1 MLRRSFLASLA
12 VGLASCTGSQ
22 AVPAAE
28 PVVDSIG
35 ITGCANV
42 EEAKIRSAIQ
52 SLHAGEPFDAAKL
65 EADRKAI
72 LALGYFRSV
81 AAQQQTQNGKVRI
94 QFRVV
99 EWPKVTFIRVFG
111 NTVVD
116 QRAIRAAISTQ
127 VGQVFSAPQLQ
138 SDIQAIERL
147 YRDEGYVAR
156 VAESILDEAT
166 RSGILRFEILELRI
180 AEVTMEGGDA
190 EMRRRADAVL
200 QERAPA
206 LYRPGAVSKDQRR
219 LEDVRGVKHAL
230 ARVEVTSPGQVR
242 IRWFLNPPP
251 EMREQMPR

>member
-12 VGLASCTGSQ
+12 VGFASCTSSE

-28 PVVDSIG
+28 TVVDTIG
-35 ITGCANV
+35 VTGCANV
-42 EEAKIRSAIQ
+42 EEAKIRAAIT
-52 SLHAGEPFDAAKL
+52 SLHPGEPFDAAKL

-72 LALGYFRSV
+72 LALGFFRSV
-81 AAQQQTQNGKVRI
+81 TAQQQTQNGKVRV

-99 EWPKVTFIRVFG
+99 EWPKVTFIRIFG

-116 QRAIRAAISTQ
+116 QLAIRTAITTQ

-147 YRDEGYVAR
+147 YRDAGYVAR

-180 AEVTMEGGDA
+180 AEVVMEGGDA
-190 EMRRRADAVL
+190 ELRRRAEVVL
-200 QERAPA
+200 QERSPN
-206 LYRPGAVSKDQRR
+206 LYRPAAVSMDQRR
-219 LEDVRGVKHAL
+219 LEEVRGVKHAL